1 MVKKKE
7 DKIVALELRVE
18 KLEQMVTSLT
28 KLVKEMNVISSPKPR
43 GLI

>member
-28 KLVKEMNVISSPKPR
+28 KLVKEMHVIASPKPR